1 MKSFT
6 LGKIPRVYFGV
17 DALLKVKVIVQG
29 KGRY

>member
-17 DALLKVKVIVQG
+17 DALLKAIVQG
-29 KGRY
+29 KGRD